1 MTVIDVVEYEAICR
15 DRHDET
21 VGTAKSLNGIG
32 GCASLRGAGRRDEF
46 AQTEVVPKL
55 PALRYATTRKDYG
68 VVDGMVA
75 GLLPG
80 TRRKRIAAAR
90 AIIGCLVGTVI
101 PITIV
106 GPCTSH
112 RQAKIE
118 RLLDDFLPKAHDE
131 EPESSRDKQ
140 MPFLLSNTID
150 GLVGALHGRI
160 VEIGDG
166 PYGAVGMEDVDEA
179 VGIDHSHAISFLT
192 VADIHNPGAGEAVF
206 AGQFLFDSPSRDTGT
221 HKTIA
226 LENVKIVPQA
236 TSAAVVLRIGKCLP
250 FASDGGKGQEEDKE
264 R

>member
-1 MTVIDVVEYEAICR
+1 M
-15 DRHDET
+15 
-21 VGTAKSLNGIG
+21 
-32 GCASLRGAGRRDEF
+32 
-46 AQTEVVPKL
+46 PKL

-80 TRRKRIAAAR
+80 TRRKRIAATR

-118 RLLDDFLPKAHDE
+118 SLLDDLLPKAHDE

-160 VEIGDG
+160 VEIGNG
-166 PYGAVGMEDVDEA
+166 PDGAVGMEDVDEA
-179 VGIDHSHAISFLT
+179 VGIDHGHAIGLLT
-192 VADIHNPGAGEAVF
+192 EADAHNPGARETVF
-206 AGQFLFDSPSRDTGT
+206 ACQLLFDSPS
-221 HKTIA
+221 
-226 LENVKIVPQA
+226 
-236 TSAAVVLRIGKCLP
+236 
-250 FASDGGKGQEEDKE
+250 
-264 R
+264 